1 MNGSNAS
8 EIREMCKNGRY
19 LQNIDAIMPVP
30 HVALCVCP
38 TATMNMIIA
47 NAHIYA
53 YIPRITLACLRIDK
67 YGDIVLLLIQLS
79 HISVSADCK
88 DYCYISR
95 SSIMMVNVLL
105 LMSSVIYT
113 YIHVYISMYNICIVC
128 IVHIICT
135 YSSLFVSYFIYFII
149 LLYNMHMD
157 YIFYVYV

>member
-1 MNGSNAS
+1 MNSGELLMIHPNAGGTDS
-8 EIREMCKNGRY
+8 PPFRW
-19 LQNIDAIMPVP
+19 NIGFHSHRGQRLD
-30 HVALCVCP
+30 L
-38 TATMNMIIA
+38 IIA

-113 YIHVYISMYNICIVC
+113 YIHVYISM
-128 IVHIICT
+128 
-135 YSSLFVSYFIYFII
+135 
-149 LLYNMHMD
+149 
-157 YIFYVYV
+157 